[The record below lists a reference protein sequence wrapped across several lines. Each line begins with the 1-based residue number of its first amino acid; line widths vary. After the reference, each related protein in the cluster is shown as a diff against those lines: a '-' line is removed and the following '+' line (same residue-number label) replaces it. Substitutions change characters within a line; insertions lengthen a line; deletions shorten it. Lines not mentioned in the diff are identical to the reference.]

1 MKKKV
6 LNVNFKN
13 LSDELSMKLEEVLL
27 NIKDISFVF
36 EENEKDTNLLIIKNN
51 KEINTL
57 KDVANEG
64 KIVKEF
70 WIKNNLFNDKNYIKF
85 FTIKEI
91 EIETNWNE
99 ENEKSKK
106 IDELDKL
113 IAKVP
118 ENDEKVLDIMKQL
131 NKIKKTKDNT

>member
-36 EENEKDTNLLIIKNN
+36 EENEKDTNLLIVKNN